1 MLAFNILLS
10 LTCWFIIELPL
21 FSFTL
26 ELVIELV
33 VSLVVVSKLVLVSLI
48 LILIIPFTLVLALVL
63 IIGFEFTLYVVFWID
78 SALKIVLILA
88 LSLAFWL
95 LFDAEFKVKLERIY
109 ATFCFPLANKYSLL
123 FREFNI
129 YIRVKLDLDS
139 FFSIIVFRF
148 YYLIYFNSE
157 F

>member
-10 LTCWFIIELPL
+10 LACWFIIELPL

-26 ELVIELV
+26 ELVIELI
-33 VSLVVVSKLVLVSLI
+33 VSLVVVSKLVLVS
-48 LILIIPFTLVLALVL
+48 LIIPFTLVLALVL

-78 SALKIVLILA
+78 SVLKIVLILA

-129 YIRVKLDLDS
+129 YMRVKLDLDS

>member
-26 ELVIELV
+26 ELVIELI

-48 LILIIPFTLVLALVL
+48 IPFTLVLALVL
-63 IIGFEFTLYVVFWID
+63 IVGFEFTLYVVFWID
-78 SALKIVLILA
+78 SVLKIVLILA

-129 YIRVKLDLDS
+129 YMRVKLDLDS